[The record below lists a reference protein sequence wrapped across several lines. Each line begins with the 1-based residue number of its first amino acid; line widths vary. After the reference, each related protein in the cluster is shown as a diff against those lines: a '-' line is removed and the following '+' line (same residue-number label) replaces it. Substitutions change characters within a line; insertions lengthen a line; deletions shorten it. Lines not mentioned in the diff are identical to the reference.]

1 MGAPIAPSMP
11 TALVR
16 LHGGNLDGYGF
27 PNRSGWRFS
36 A

>member
-1 MGAPIAPSMP
+1 MGANRAIDA
-11 TALVR
+11 ALAR
-16 LHGGNLDGYGF
+16 LHGGNLDGYGS